1 MKSSHDTRM
10 DGTSFGTKGKLVGV
24 IGGRNWPLASPSAL
38 VLSSDG
44 NSSSAK
50 SIGEK

>member
-1 MKSSHDTRM
+1 M
-10 DGTSFGTKGKLVGV
+10 GV

-44 NSSSAK
+44 NTAARLKASAK
-50 SIGEK
+50 NSEAIS